1 MIIRMK
7 RIGEKVEGVT
17 YTKRAGA
24 YAIIEHKENNKVAI
38 ATANDAFFF
47 LGGGIEGKETKI
59 EALRRELLEE
69 TGYQIKNIR
78 LFDQV
83 TSWADGGERGPLDVT
98 ATFYVAE
105 FDQKVTEPIEKDH
118 SILWVDAMEYK
129 EKLYHEYQ
137 RYILGEYAKLK
148 DKDTS
153 KL

>member
-1 MIIRMK
+1 MK

-24 YAIIEHKENNKVAI
+24 YAIIEHKEDNKVAI
-38 ATANDAFFF
+38 ATANNDYFF
-47 LGGGIEGKETKI
+47 LGGGIEEKETKI

-78 LFDQV
+78 FFDKV
-83 TSWADGGERGPLDVT
+83 TSWADGGERGPLDVI
-98 ATFYVAE
+98 ATFYIAE

-118 SILWVDAMEYK
+118 SILWVDAKEYQ

-137 RYILGEYAKLK
+137 RYILGEYVKFN
-148 DKDTS
+148 S
-153 KL
+153 KINRK